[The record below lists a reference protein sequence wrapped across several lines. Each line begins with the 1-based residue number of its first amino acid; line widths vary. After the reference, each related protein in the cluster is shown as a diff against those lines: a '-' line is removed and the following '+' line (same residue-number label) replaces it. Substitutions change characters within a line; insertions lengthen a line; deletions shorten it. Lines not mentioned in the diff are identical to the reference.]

1 MGRNNFK
8 NIRAMKIR
16 CSAIGKIMTSPK
28 SKGEALSQTTKSYLQ
43 ELAITEVY
51 GIRKEFSSRYTDK
64 GNEVEELSISLCN
77 DVLETG
83 FLYKNE
89 EHFQN
94 EWITGTPDVNT
105 NEILLDVKSSWDA
118 FTFFEKVLDDDLK
131 NKDYFYQLQGY
142 LWLTGKTE
150 ALLCYCLIDTPL
162 QIVEDEIRREH
173 WKQSLIEESLD
184 LRAFVQ
190 AKHTFG
196 HIPKEKRLKT
206 FKIAKDDVVIEAIK
220 TRITECREYYDKLIQ
235 QL

>member
-1 MGRNNFK
+1 
-8 NIRAMKIR
+8 MKIR
-16 CSAIGKIMTSPK
+16 SSAIGKIMTSPK
-28 SKGEALSQTTKSYLQ
+28 SKGELLSQTTKTYLQ
-43 ELAITEVY
+43 ELAVQEVY

-64 GNEVEELSISLCN
+64 GNEVEDLSIALCN
-77 DVLETG
+77 DVLDLG
-83 FLYKNE
+83 FIYKNE
-89 EHFQN
+89 EYFSN

-118 FTFFEKVLDDDLK
+118 TTFPFFDTELK
-131 NKDYFYQLQGY
+131 NKDYLYQLQGY
-142 LWLTGKTE
+142 MWLTGKQE
-150 ALLCYCLIDTPL
+150 SLLCYCLIDTPL

-173 WKQSLIEESLD
+173 WKASLIEESLD

-206 FKIAKDDVVIEAIK
+206 FKIAKDDIIIENIK
-220 TRITECREYYDKLIQ
+220 TRIEECREYYNELIK

>member
-1 MGRNNFK
+1 
-8 NIRAMKIR
+8 
-16 CSAIGKIMTSPK
+16 MTSPK
-28 SKGEALSQTTKSYLQ
+28 LNGEALSQTTKSYLQ
-43 ELAITEVY
+43 ELAISEIY
-51 GIRKEFSSRYTDK
+51 GIKKEFSSRYTDK

-89 EHFQN
+89 EHFTN
-94 EWITGTPDVNT
+94 DWITGTPDVNT

-118 FTFFEKVLDDDLK
+118 TTFPFFETELK
-131 NKDYFYQLQGY
+131 NKDYFYQLHGY
-142 LWLTGKTE
+142 MWLTGKTE

-173 WKQSLIEESLD
+173 WKASLIEENSD
-184 LRAFVQ
+184 LRDFVQ

-196 HIPKEKRLKT
+196 HIPKEKRVKT
-206 FKIAKDDVVIEAIK
+206 FKIAKDDDVIEAIK
-220 TRITECREYYDKLIQ
+220 TRIEQCREYYNELIK

>member
-1 MGRNNFK
+1 
-8 NIRAMKIR
+8 
-16 CSAIGKIMTSPK
+16 MTSPK
-28 SKGEALSQTTKSYLQ
+28 LKGEALSQTTKTYLQ

-64 GNEVEELSISLCN
+64 GNEVEELSIALCN

-89 EHFQN
+89 EHFTN
-94 EWITGTPDVNT
+94 DWITGTPDVNT

-118 FTFFEKVLDDDLK
+118 TTFPFFDTELK

-142 LWLTGKTE
+142 MWLTGKTE

-173 WKQSLIEESLD
+173 WKQSLIEENSD

-220 TRITECREYYDKLIQ
+220 TRIEECRKYYDELIK

>member
-1 MGRNNFK
+1 
-8 NIRAMKIR
+8 MKIR

-28 SKGEALSQTTKSYLQ
+28 SKGEALSQTTKTYLQ
-43 ELAITEVY
+43 ELVIAEVY

-89 EHFQN
+89 EHFTN
-94 EWITGTPDVNT
+94 DWITGTPDVNT

-118 FTFFEKVLDDDLK
+118 TTFPFFDTELK
-131 NKDYFYQLQGY
+131 NKDYFYQLHGY
-142 LWLTGKTE
+142 MWLTGKTE
-150 ALLCYCLIDTPL
+150 SLLCYCLIDTPL

-190 AKHTFG
+190 GKHTFE

-206 FKIAKDDVVIEAIK
+206 FKITKDDEIIEAIK
-220 TRITECREYYDKLIQ
+220 TRITECRKYYDELLTKLK
-235 QL
+235 